1 MRWIAL
7 ILLLAACDAAPS
19 SESVSIARP
28 GDVVTTGVDGMQG
41 DVSPANDTTGPE
53 IADDAGADDTGPE
66 LLDTRPGPVD
76 GAGASDA
83 GDLADTGESPD
94 ATGEDALGS
103 DATDGISDGGPTD
116 IGATG
121 DADTEPDPG
130 PLPPAGTVSDPI
142 AIDRFPWVR
151 DLDTRTAASDHLDR
165 YDCAAAD
172 ESGPELVHRLEV
184 DAPGEL
190 VVEVAESGGVDVDLH
205 LLDRAPPSTRSS
217 AVPCVARANTRLS
230 RQVTAGTWWL
240 VVDTYVAS
248 GTPRSGPFKLAV
260 ELTVLDAWQV
270 VDLAPGVR
278 WRKKVYANYAG
289 GRQTINVLE
298 VAPALAGP
306 FLRPYL
312 QRGGGCIRPSR
323 IGAEQGAIAAMN
335 AGFFDTGPG
344 TCPPLDLV
352 KADGEVLSYNRLT
365 GGAQRSIGW
374 DADRTTHVAWVPKD
388 RDWPEVVDGLGAHP
402 SLVSAG
408 AMRLEPDRDTDFY
421 DGRHPRT
428 ALGVR
433 ADGTVLLVV
442 VDGRTSAGVGM
453 TLADLARHMVNL
465 GAVDAVN
472 LDGGGSTTLWLRDQS
487 INGVVNHPS
496 DNGVADHR
504 GERGVSDV
512 LLVFEP

>member
-1 MRWIAL
+1 MRL
-7 ILLLAACDAAPS
+7 ISLMLLLVACDSAPS

-28 GDVVTTGVDGMQG
+28 GDTVAAEANGILVDVATPDGATAGEVGEGG
-41 DVSPANDTTGPE
+41 DATSPD
-53 IADDAGADDTGPE
+53 
-66 LLDTRPGPVD
+66 LLDTAPGPEVD
-76 GAGASDA
+76 AAASDA
-83 GDLADTGESPD
+83 GDAAEPRDTAEMDTPDAGEADAGEADTGP
-94 ATGEDALGS
+94 
-103 DATDGISDGGPTD
+103 TDTGPTD
-116 IGATG
+116 TG
-121 DADTEPDPG
+121 PTDTG

-142 AIDRFPWVR
+142 DVDRFPWVR
-151 DLDTRTAASDHLDR
+151 DLDTRAAASDHLDR
-165 YDCAAAD
+165 YDCASAD
-172 ESGPELVHRLEV
+172 ESGPELVHRLEIE
-184 DAPGEL
+184 AAGEL
-190 VVEVAESGGVDVDLH
+190 VVEVAESSGVDVDIH
-205 LLDRAPPSTRSS
+205 LLDRAPPSTRST

-230 RQVTAGTWWL
+230 RQVTPGTWWL
-240 VVDTYVAS
+240 VVDTFVSA
-248 GTPRSGPFKLAV
+248 GTERSGPFKLAV
-260 ELTVLDAWQV
+260 ELSVLDAWQV

-306 FLRPYL
+306 LLRPYL
-312 QRGGGCIRPSR
+312 RRGGGCIRPSR
-323 IGAEQGAIAAMN
+323 VGAERGAIAAMN

-374 DADRTTHVAWVPKD
+374 DAERRTQVAWVAKD
-388 RDWPEVVDGLGAHP
+388 QDWPAVVDGLGAYP
-402 SLVSAG
+402 SLVTDG
-408 AMRLEPDRDTDFY
+408 AVRLEPDRDSDFF

-433 ADGTVLLVV
+433 SDGTVLLVV
-442 VDGRTSAGVGM
+442 VDGRTAAGVGM

-496 DNGVADHR
+496 DNGAADHG
-504 GERGVSDV
+504 GERAVSDV
-512 LLVFEP
+512 LLVFAP